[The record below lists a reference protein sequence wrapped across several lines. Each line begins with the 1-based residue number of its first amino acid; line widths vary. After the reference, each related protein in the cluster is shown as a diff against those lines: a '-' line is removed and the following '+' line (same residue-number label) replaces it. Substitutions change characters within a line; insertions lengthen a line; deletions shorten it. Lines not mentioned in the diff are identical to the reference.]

1 MNHYSFYLSDGP
13 AESRRK
19 PTLFSSISLSS
30 SSSLSNYSWSSASS
44 ISPSDENPQGYYPQ
58 FNNMLHLKHQQ
69 QQQYQYP
76 KTICRHCKSHNM
88 PECLYTCKLK
98 FLLII

>member
-1 MNHYSFYLSDGP
+1 MLIVFSSDGP

-19 PTLFSSISLSS
+19 PAIFSSIS
-30 SSSLSNYSWSSASS
+30 SSLNYSLSPASS

-58 FNNMLHLKHQQ
+58 FNHMLHLKHHQQ
-69 QQQYQYP
+69 QPQQQYQYP

-88 PECLYTCKLK
+88 PECLYTCTFADFHL
-98 FLLII
+98 FPID